1 MEVVVRGSGRVE
13 AGASEGGWVRML
25 GVCAAGSVGIV
36 RVGSVRCERLELVP
50 DQKMLLQCLC
60 FVVGHVL
67 VLGP

>member
-1 MEVVVRGSGRVE
+1 MGLGSGQVGP
-13 AGASEGGWVRML
+13 GASEGGWVRML

-36 RVGSVRCERLELVP
+36 HVGIVRCERLELVL
-50 DQKMLLQCLC
+50 DQKMLLRCLC

>member
-1 MEVVVRGSGRVE
+1 MGLGSGQ
-13 AGASEGGWVRML
+13 AGPGASGGGWDRML

-36 RVGSVRCERLELVP
+36 RVGIVRCERLEIVP
-50 DQKMLLQCLC
+50 DQTMLLQCLC